1 MKRVEEDLVEPVHN
15 SIGMC
20 MLVAYHEQ
28 YRCEASM
35 EPIFFK
41 CDRKEDEGSKGGRGE
56 ARLRSESP
64 TNW

>member
-1 MKRVEEDLVEPVHN
+1 MKLRN
-15 SIGMC
+15 K
-20 MLVAYHEQ
+20 VAYHEQ
-28 YRCEASM
+28 YRREASM
-35 EPIFFK
+35 EPIIFE